1 MRFFKRNKPKKREV
15 FLSKESGNDFPL
27 DKRNRPLICKEEGD
41 DACVF
46 NAMSSKSGKDKI
58 ELKPE
63 DFEGNVKIK
72 EQGSFLNIE
81 DDFEISN
88 NFKRRKI
95 GVYLGKFKEDLE
107 DYEKDN
113 ENTDN
118 TDEIAKGE
126 ES

>member
-1 MRFFKRNKPKKREV
+1 MKLFRKNKPKKRDV

-41 DACVF
+41 EASLF

-72 EQGSFLNIE
+72 EKGSFLNIE

-107 DYEKDN
+107 DDEKN
-113 ENTDN
+113 NKSTTN
-118 TDEIAKGE
+118 TDETEKGE